1 MRARVLRHGKFG
13 SPMSLMGQTSVIRRC
28 RLNVRFARKRP
39 CGGHRWPARKCLAF
53 ICRVRL
59 TGRYGILAAQ
69 ALPLHA
75 GLMLA
80 ARITLPHFSVSSAMN
95 LPKSAGEPGSGVP
108 RKVGE
113 ARIDLILQLVAGGQD
128 CLLPELGMARIN
140 RATCSGS
147 SIWTKC
153 RAPGIRNSSDP
164 GRNSWNV
171 WATP

>member
-1 MRARVLRHGKFG
+1 MLSYGFKAELLVELVNAG
-13 SPMSLMGQTSVIRRC
+13 
-28 RLNVRFARKRP
+28 FATASIE
-39 CGGHRWPARKCLAF
+39 C
-53 ICRVRL
+53 
-59 TGRYGILAAQ
+59 T
-69 ALPLHA
+69 
-75 GLMLA
+75 